1 MTLKLIR
8 PMFWHS
14 WCWLLRMDL
23 FQPSF
28 VFLELRLILTRSASC
43 LFCLTHIDSNSPAR
57 SRRDLSFKLPSLAL
71 IELVFFCLLIFH
83 TFTCTDMFWWQCDMM
98 YGAVSLWKSVVWLA
112 ETVRAMT
119 HVINQGMAMY
129 WGTSR
134 WSPMEIMV
142 SHSLLT
148 LRCLHPCN
156 QHLLFLKN
164 SWWI

>member
-8 PMFWHS
+8 LMFWHS

-43 LFCLTHIDSNSPAR
+43 LFCLTHIDLNSPAR
-57 SRRDLSFKLPSLAL
+57 SGSDLSFKLPSLAL

-98 YGAVSLWKSVVWLA
+98 YGAVSLCKICGLIGRDCAGDDPCDQSGNGDVLGNV
-112 ETVRAMT
+112 
-119 HVINQGMAMY
+119 
-129 WGTSR
+129 
-134 WSPMEIMV
+134 
-142 SHSLLT
+142 T
-148 LRCLHPCN
+148 LESDGNHGESQPPNFEMFAPL
-156 QHLLFLKN
+156 
-164 SWWI
+164 